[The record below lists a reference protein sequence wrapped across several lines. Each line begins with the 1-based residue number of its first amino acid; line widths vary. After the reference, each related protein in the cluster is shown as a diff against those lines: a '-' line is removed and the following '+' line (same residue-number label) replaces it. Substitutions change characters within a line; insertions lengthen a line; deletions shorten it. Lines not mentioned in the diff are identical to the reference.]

1 MGKGGFSKVAENMT
15 SAFLFLMCKWFKEDF
30 MGDIKRKRIVTETET
45 IPGDKS
51 KQLTDDIIVHA
62 YVTHFSEH
70 QNLKTDPC
78 Q

>member
-1 MGKGGFSKVAENMT
+1 MSDVK
-15 SAFLFLMCKWFKEDF
+15 C
-30 MGDIKRKRIVTETET
+30 KRIVTETET

-70 QNLKTDPC
+70 QNLKTDPF